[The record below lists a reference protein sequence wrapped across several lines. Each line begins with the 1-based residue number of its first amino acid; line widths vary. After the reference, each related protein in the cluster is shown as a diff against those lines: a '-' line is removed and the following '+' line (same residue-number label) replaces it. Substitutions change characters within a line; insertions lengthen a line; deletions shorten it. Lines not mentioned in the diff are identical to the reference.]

1 MVYPL
6 AKKLIMSYILV
17 TWPPTGVFKILE
29 FMQPTS
35 QKKENPLQWLIRYV
49 REARAEMLKVTWP
62 SKQET
67 TKYSIITIALAL
79 LIAAF
84 FGGLDWLLNLGLEW
98 LIFLTS

>member
-1 MVYPL
+1 M
-6 AKKLIMSYILV
+6 
-17 TWPPTGVFKILE
+17 
-29 FMQPTS
+29 
-35 QKKENPLQWLIRYV
+35 IRYV
-49 REARAEMLKVTWP
+49 KEARAEMLKVTWP

-67 TKYSIITIALAL
+67 TKYSLITITLAL